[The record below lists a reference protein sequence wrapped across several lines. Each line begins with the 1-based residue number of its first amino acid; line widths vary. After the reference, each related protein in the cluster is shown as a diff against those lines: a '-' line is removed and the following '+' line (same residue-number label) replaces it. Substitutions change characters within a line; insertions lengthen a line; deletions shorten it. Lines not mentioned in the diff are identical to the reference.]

1 MIQQS
6 PDKANILYTKQYL
19 DKNDLIEK
27 QFGSIIDEVK
37 MFGIDTPRTII
48 YCQTRKQCSVLF
60 RRFEVFLCERLFHGI
75 ALDCKHRVVD
85 MFHAGTPNSVKEHI
99 AEQMA
104 SDTGVIRILIAT
116 IAFGMGVNCKQVRRI
131 VHFGPSKS
139 IESYVQECG
148 RAGRDEKQSTCIL
161 LYNGLLSVQC
171 DSGMRA
177 YLNHEGCLR
186 DYLMIHF
193 GYKVDHS
200 KFQFMHSCCGN
211 CLKSCMCGT
220 SVCKKL
226 WTPQLG
232 QDSDVPE
239 LYGSITYKPSKMM
252 RVVTNKDKKLLKERL
267 IQWQRE
273 LVHKYKIENM
283 VTCPNVLL
291 EINMYHIHQVLDSCC
306 SLFTLNDVLNAVEI
320 WRNKYAIDILK
331 IIKEVFGE
339 KDIEIPDEIEESDE
353 EDVIIPA
360 WDILR
365 NDSTLL
371 ELLDSQ
377 DLVDFEST
385 LDTDDSHDISY
396 R

>member
-1 MIQQS
+1 
-6 PDKANILYTKQYL
+6 
-19 DKNDLIEK
+19 
-27 QFGSIIDEVK
+27 
-37 MFGIDTPRTII
+37 
-48 YCQTRKQCSVLF
+48 
-60 RRFEVFLCERLFHGI
+60 
-75 ALDCKHRVVD
+75 
-85 MFHAGTPNSVKEHI
+85 
-99 AEQMA
+99 
-104 SDTGVIRILIAT
+104 
-116 IAFGMGVNCKQVRRI
+116 
-131 VHFGPSKS
+131 
-139 IESYVQECG
+139 
-148 RAGRDEKQSTCIL
+148 
-161 LYNGLLSVQC
+161 
-171 DSGMRA
+171 
-177 YLNHEGCLR
+177 
-186 DYLMIHF
+186 
-193 GYKVDHS
+193 
-200 KFQFMHSCCGN
+200 
-211 CLKSCMCGT
+211 
-220 SVCKKL
+220 
-226 WTPQLG
+226 
-232 QDSDVPE
+232 
-239 LYGSITYKPSKMM
+239 MM
-252 RVVTNKDKKLLKERL
+252 RVVTNKDRKLLKERL
-267 IQWQRE
+267 IWWQRE
-273 LVHKYKIENM
+273 LVPKYKIENM